1 MKVGVKVKFLILSI
15 NTRVLWVK
23 VGLKGFFEISGGLL
37 EIKIVYFWKVKAT
50 F

>member
-1 MKVGVKVKFLILSI
+1 MGVKVKFLILSV

-23 VGLKGFFEISGGLL
+23 VGLKGFFEMSVGLFK
-37 EIKIVYFWKVKAT
+37 IKIVYFCKVKAT